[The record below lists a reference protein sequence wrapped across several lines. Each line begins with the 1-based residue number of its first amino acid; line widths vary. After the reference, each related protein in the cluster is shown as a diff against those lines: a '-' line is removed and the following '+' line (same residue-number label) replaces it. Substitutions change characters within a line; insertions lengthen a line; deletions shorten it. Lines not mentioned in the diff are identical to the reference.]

1 MTVAQ
6 PWGFVLTHRTRRAR
20 SAPAHHHETEAETMS
35 EEPNDERP
43 CLHCLIAELIDEFY
57 TEYGSLSGE
66 MDTIDVDELITA
78 IAKLVA
84 DVSSSCDAALRRRIL
99 EGLKREIARFEAE
112 FQAEDAS
119 TSASKVRH

>member
-1 MTVAQ
+1 
-6 PWGFVLTHRTRRAR
+6 
-20 SAPAHHHETEAETMS
+20 MS

-78 IAKLVA
+78 FAKLVA

-99 EGLKREIARFEAE
+99 EELKREIARFEAE

-119 TSASKVRH
+119 TSASEVRH